1 MDEGRY
7 YGDGVGNEMYQ
18 LQLVVVEKTPEEITR
33 GEVEARLKER
43 RKDDLLLHV
52 LGREL
57 HSHRRLPLHLLLRPQ
72 QPVVHQRLDI
82 GLRHCRWHNVDST
95 HTVRGSRIR
104 RASAAISSLGLDLD
118 LKEHRV
124 LMRMRSGTWR
134 GRQC

>member
-82 GLRHCRWHNVDST
+82 GLRHCRWHPHSAWVQNQKSFRRHFLARV
-95 HTVRGSRIR
+95 GSRSKG
-104 RASAAISSLGLDLD
+104 AQGLDA
-118 LKEHRV
+118 HA
-124 LMRMRSGTWR
+124 
-134 GRQC
+134 